1 MIKYRDF
8 TYVGGVTFE
17 AIKSITMKDNQ
28 LDDIRYSFMLHFD
41 ESEDNTDPKNAA
53 IISWVEYYI
62 CNILHCMSRRDCGS
76 DDIIFY
82 NFSSS
87 DYDVTS
93 GDRII
98 WNRLDTIEGRNKLIE
113 IGINI
118 INVTTKVYN
127 LTTME

>member
-8 TYVGGVTFE
+8 TYVGEVTFD
-17 AIKSITMKDNQ
+17 AIKSIIIKDNQ
-28 LDDIRYSFMLHFD
+28 IDDIRYSFMLHFD
-41 ESEDNTDPKNAA
+41 ESEDNSDPKNAA
-53 IISWVEYYI
+53 IISWVERYI
-62 CNILHCMSRRDCGS
+62 CNILHCKSRRDCGP

-82 NFSSS
+82 NFTSS

-93 GDRII
+93 GDRIV
-98 WNRLDTIEGRNKLIE
+98 WNRLDTIAGRNKLIG

-127 LTTME
+127 LTKE